1 MVLWYVS
8 KRDTRALVRLS
19 SHIPMIQ
26 VAVNLLSMKE
36 GEYALSQAFR
46 KHVDEAGFNEQLELI
61 QFDVHSQ
68 CK

>member
-1 MVLWYVS
+1 MLQ
-8 KRDTRALVRLS
+8 KNDTLALVRLDFS
-19 SHIPMIQ
+19 TPMTQ

-46 KHVDEAGFNEQLELI
+46 KHVDEAGFNDQLELI